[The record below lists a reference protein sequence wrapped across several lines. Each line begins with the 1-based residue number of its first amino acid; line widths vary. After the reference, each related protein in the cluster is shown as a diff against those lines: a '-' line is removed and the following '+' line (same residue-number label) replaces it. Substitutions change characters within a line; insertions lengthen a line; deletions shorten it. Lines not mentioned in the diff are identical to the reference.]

1 MAFSK
6 IHVKQKSSQWLTPTV
21 LVSVKWKVGTGRSGR
36 GGGLLASQ
44 PSLEQSF
51 SSVRNPDSHKTV
63 KVPVVVSFAN
73 YTDQNHLRKGLNWEL
88 SRES

>member
-1 MAFSK
+1 MAFFQDTRQTKVLPVAHTCSPSISEK
-6 IHVKQKSSQWLTPTV
+6 ESGDKQIW
-21 LVSVKWKVGTGRSGR
+21 W

-51 SSVRNPDSHKTV
+51 SSVRNPVSHKMV

-73 YTDQNHLRKGLNWEL
+73 FTQIRIV
-88 SRES
+88 